1 MLIKSKKGFKTMF
14 KNINLKRLTKLELRI
29 LLNSIDDY
37 IIGIEE
43 DKFKYKNDEVY
54 NMLQDFT
61 SEICEEIQ
69 SR

>member
-1 MLIKSKKGFKTMF
+1 MLIESKKGFKTMF

>member
-1 MLIKSKKGFKTMF
+1 MKGFKTMF